1 MTEVHVSTLAAFSAS
16 HQVFRVYG
24 HLLAVAEGALVLVPL
39 ALVAGD
45 CRGVLDGCPV
55 PWEEVLAVLDAP
67 ALNPEPVPPVELSRG
82 PLVGLTQGEFSTGW
96 ARDHIRPFFSG
107 KRLATRWSHV
117 SGVRLAR
124 L

>member
-1 MTEVHVSTLAAFSAS
+1 MSAEVHVSTLAAFSAS
-16 HQVFRVYG
+16 RQVFRVYG
-24 HLLAVAEGALVLVPL
+24 HLLAVADGALVLVPL

-55 PWEEVLAVLDAP
+55 PWEEVLAVLEAP
-67 ALNPEPVPPVELSRG
+67 ALNPEPLPPGVFAA